1 MRPKQRQEVFACTAA
16 AVAVATAVAILG
28 LTTIT
33 ATATGTTAV
42 DGSTTTTTTTITTR
56 RLRRRSSRRTR
67 YIPDTGNF
75 VANHRA
81 PQDLFLS
88 DGVDMEEFE
97 EDLRQELFSSMPPS
111 PTGPSPT
118 EPTPPSLPPPSPTRP
133 PTPAPTEPE
142 RTPEPT
148 PMVVPTPTSESPTSE
163 PPAEPPT
170 REDRDLEIQLKCG
183 VTALERSRDI
193 LTELL
198 MVSDPLTLVDPN
210 TPQFQ
215 ARIWLD
221 DIDEAIICPENNRR
235 VHQRYRLALLYFQ
248 MGGGDWTVCNAVE
261 EDEDNPA
268 ASKIISSSSF
278 SDAIAAGGT
287 YSSYSGQQMIGVYLD
302 VPASERTPYR
312 DAFAERYSTSAASNT
327 GISSISSSN
336 VRSMP
341 SAAAKDI
348 PSGMPSDMPSLV
360 PSDMPS
366 IVPSQSPTTS
376 PTFVVNT
383 TAVSLAIP
391 SASKPSS
398 SSVSLSS
405 RQATC
410 PGTPFLSV
418 QNECEWYGMVC
429 TSDYDPQAGNMLDE
443 YFPLVVLDLSSNNLN
458 GELFDELYGFE
469 RLERLS
475 FRSNGG
481 VSGNISSSIGELSM
495 TLVEL
500 DLGGNQITG
509 TLPDSLFELSDLTSL
524 ILFSNQLNGTISSAI
539 ENLDQLNE
547 LQLQRNEFTGTIPDD
562 GLLTLEE
569 LIVLSI
575 QENGV
580 SGTLEPLCEVRDER
594 RESFE
599 EYLSVIESDCNG
611 DPPPVECSCC
621 LCFP

>member
-1 MRPKQRQEVFACTAA
+1 MRPTKQQSREVFSCTPAAVATAA
-16 AVAVATAVAILG
+16 AVVAVAILG
-28 LTTIT
+28 LPTIT
-33 ATATGTTAV
+33 ATVTATATSSTAPE
-42 DGSTTTTTTTITTR
+42 GSTTTFTPR
-56 RLRRRSSRRTR
+56 RLRTRSSSRRTR

-75 VANHRA
+75 MANHLVHH
-81 PQDLFLS
+81 DTFFS
-88 DGVDMEEFE
+88 DGVDMGGLE
-97 EDLRQELFSSMPPS
+97 EDLRQDIFSSMPPSPTGPTPPS

-118 EPTPPSLPPPSPTRP
+118 EPTAAPATRSPTRP

-148 PMVVPTPTSESPTSE
+148 PEPTPMVVPTPTSE

-221 DIDEAIICPENNRR
+221 DIDDAIICPENNRR

-268 ASKIISSSSF
+268 TSRIISPSSF
-278 SDAIAAGGT
+278 SDSIAAGGT
-287 YSSYSGQQMIGVYLD
+287 YSYYSGQEVIGVNPD
-302 VPASERTPYR
+302 TPASAWTSDRERTPFR
-312 DAFAERYSTSAASNT
+312 DAFAERYSTSAVSFS

-336 VRSMP
+336 VRSVP
-341 SAAAKDI
+341 SVVASAADDI
-348 PSGMPSDMPSLV
+348 PSEVPSDMPSLV
-360 PSDMPS
+360 PSDIPS
-366 IVPSQSPTTS
+366 VISSEIPTTS

-383 TAVSLAIP
+383 TAVSLTI
-391 SASKPSS
+391 PSS
-398 SSVSLSS
+398 STTSSSSISLSS
-405 RQATC
+405 RQVTC
-410 PGTPFLSV
+410 PGTPFLSI

-429 TSDYDPQAGNMLDE
+429 TSDYDPEAANMLDE

-481 VSGNISSSIGELSM
+481 VSGNISSSIGELGS

-500 DLGGNQITG
+500 VRIRK
-509 TLPDSLFELSDLTSL
+509 
-524 ILFSNQLNGTISSAI
+524 SNG
-539 ENLDQLNE
+539 
-547 LQLQRNEFTGTIPDD
+547 
-562 GLLTLEE
+562 
-569 LIVLSI
+569 
-575 QENGV
+575 
-580 SGTLEPLCEVRDER
+580 SGA
-594 RESFE
+594 
-599 EYLSVIESDCNG
+599 
-611 DPPPVECSCC
+611 
-621 LCFP
+621 